1 MNEIQKLI
9 LESLNN
15 GISWYKKT
23 MPSYSEDRVRIQGLI
38 TGLEMAHK
46 LVSETNFEIEE
57 S

>member
-9 LESLNN
+9 LNSLQE

-23 MPSYSEDRVRIQGLI
+23 MPSYSEDRVRTQGMI

-46 LVSETNFEIEE
+46 LVSETNFEIGE